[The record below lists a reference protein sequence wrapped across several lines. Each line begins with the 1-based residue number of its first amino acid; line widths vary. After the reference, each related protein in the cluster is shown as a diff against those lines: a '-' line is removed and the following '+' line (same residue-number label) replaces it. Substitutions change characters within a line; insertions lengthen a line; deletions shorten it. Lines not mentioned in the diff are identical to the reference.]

1 MATSSFFG
9 SDALSLA
16 AWRTLTDATSHDNK
30 RVVMQRSGGSHFSE
44 TDDGIQLSVDIPGVR
59 AKELTVKVDKG
70 ILTISGSRKITLEG
84 GGVKKFRF
92 EKNFSID
99 ADSIDVHSIK
109 ANLCSGV
116 LILKAPKQKRAGPHF
131 IEVTEE
137 NDEED
142 DDDDDEEEEAASPK
156 QGEDSKP
163 PPVLTVDDE
172 NEDEQ
177 EK

>member
-1 MATSSFFG
+1 
-9 SDALSLA
+9 
-16 AWRTLTDATSHDNK
+16 
-30 RVVMQRSGGSHFSE
+30 MQRSGGSHFSE

-59 AKELTVKVDKG
+59 AKELVVKVDKG
-70 ILTISGSRKITLEG
+70 ILTISGSRKIKLEG

-131 IEVTEE
+131 IQVTED
-137 NDEED
+137 NVED
-142 DDDDDEEEEAASPK
+142 DDDDNEEVETPPK

-163 PPVLTVDDE
+163 PPVLTVDEE
-172 NEDEQ
+172 NADEQ